1 MKYAFVLPTT
11 ALFALG
17 LISSLVHFD
26 VIPAGITILEDLKS
40 YFGEYFYALIFF
52 IILAE
57 SIVYVGFYFP
67 GQFFAVVLVILSKPT
82 VADILFLTFAM
93 VAAATMGSYI
103 NYRLG
108 QLSRNDDSQHSKI
121 SLKAL
126 LLAMIHINSLA
137 FFMFN
142 QGSKNGPLRVIWM
155 AGLLNL
161 PYYLLLITSTALLSE
176 EIMQVA
182 ESTWLMISI
191 VCVWLIIAI
200 VLDVR
205 NARSTQQKT

>member
-17 LISSLVHFD
+17 LIATLVHFD
-26 VIPAGITILEDLKS
+26 VIPPGLAILEDLKS
-40 YFGEYFYALIFF
+40 SFGEYFYVLIFC

-67 GQFFAVVLVILSKPT
+67 GQFFAVVLVILSKPSIT
-82 VADILFLTFAM
+82 DILWLTLAM
-93 VAAATMGSYI
+93 VAAATLGSFI

-108 QLSRNDDSQHSKI
+108 RLSSDHKTGHSST

-126 LLAMIHINSLA
+126 LLAMVHINSLA

-142 QGSKNGPLRVIWM
+142 QGSNRKTIKVVWM

-161 PYYLLLITSTALLSE
+161 PYYLVLITGTALLSE

-182 ESTWLMISI
+182 ESTWLMISM
-191 VCVWLIIAI
+191 VLVWLVVAII
-200 VLDVR
+200 LDIKQWR
-205 NARSTQQKT
+205 AAQH